1 MFDMNTVERISITVL
16 EAAAMTGLK
25 QPAIYRLVK
34 NGEIESRRL
43 GGRILIP
50 LAPLRKQ
57 FGL

>member
-1 MFDMNTVERISITVL
+1 MERISITVV

-34 NGEIESRRL
+34 SGEIESRRL

-50 LAPLRKQ
+50 LAPLKKQ

>member
-1 MFDMNTVERISITVL
+1 MIDIQTMERISITVV

-34 NGEIESRRL
+34 SGEIESRRL

-50 LAPLRKQ
+50 LAPLKEK

>member
-1 MFDMNTVERISITVL
+1 MNTVERISITVL

-34 NGEIESRRL
+34 SGEIESRRL

-50 LAPLRKQ
+50 LAPLKKK
-57 FGL
+57 FGV

>member
-1 MFDMNTVERISITVL
+1 MIDIQTVERISITVP
-16 EAAAMTGLK
+16 EASAMTGLK

-34 NGEIESRRL
+34 SGEIESRRL

-50 LAPLRKQ
+50 LAPLKKQ